1 MLNFED
7 AEKAGSQAIDT
18 ALKSY
23 SDAAKGVQAIAA
35 ETAVYSRK
43 SFQDA
48 VSHVE
53 TLRSAKSIGAAVELQ
68 ASFARSCYENFV
80 AETARLG
87 EMYAGLAKAVCMPY
101 ESSVSPSTEKP
112 ADVTAAAA

>member
-43 SFQDA
+43 SFRDA

-53 TLRSAKSIGAAVELQ
+53 TLRSAGSIGAAVELQ
-68 ASFARSCYENFV
+68 ATFARSCYENFV
-80 AETARLG
+80 AEAARLG
-87 EMYAGLAKAVCMPY
+87 EMYAGLAKAVCTPY
-101 ESSVSPSTEKP
+101 GAPAAPSASP
-112 ADVTAAAA
+112 ADTTAAAA